1 MTFSSIWLS
10 ASWVDGVTSGL
21 RASLLTNGFMFASWS
36 LGKALSI
43 KKPKTGIFRA
53 SSSFPQWDYLV
64 FVYRWLRYKL
74 LSSSYYC
81 PAVSSMNGSFAHP
94 ADFSGWWSWRAARQV
109 PRHAACHGAEDIS
122 AGRHR
127 RGCLGQAGDKSN
139 GSSQSRNDLLWC
151 VISPGSFPHFLFA
164 YLPWPHPS
172 TRPHAQSSQNAPCP
186 FSIPRL
192 VHILF
197 PHLCGIPH
205 SLPAKH
211 RSGSVPTLPPF
222 PFYTHTV
229 QALITHLPTR
239 VTVRYVH
246 LWFVS

>member
-21 RASLLTNGFMFASWS
+21 RASLLTNGFMFASWN

-53 SSSFPQWDYLV
+53 SSSFPQWNYLV
-64 FVYRWLRYKL
+64 FVYRWLRYKQFL
-74 LSSSYYC
+74 LLPSSLQHEWQLCSPCRLFRMMEPDSSSSGAQAC
-81 PAVSSMNGSFAHP
+81 SPPWNRRPKCRQAEERVFGSSG
-94 ADFSGWWSWRAARQV
+94 
-109 PRHAACHGAEDIS
+109 
-122 AGRHR
+122 
-127 RGCLGQAGDKSN
+127 GQGSN

-151 VISPGSFPHFLFA
+151 IISPGSFPHFLFA
-164 YLPWPHPS
+164 YLPWTHPS
-172 TRPHAQSSQNAPCP
+172 TRPHAQSSQNTPCP

-197 PHLCGIPH
+197 PHLGGIPH

-211 RSGSVPTLPPF
+211 RSRSVPTLPPF

-246 LWFVS
+246 LWFVG